1 MSEILAFQAILFV
14 CATTAF
20 VASLRFLRRFLEL
33 RHERLLRTPPEG
45 IAERLDRIEMAA
57 ESTALEVERIAEAN
71 RFIAKLLADS
81 RGAPS
86 PLPKPPERVITP
98 H

>member
-1 MSEILAFQAILFV
+1 MSEILAFQGLVFV

-33 RHERLLRTPPEG
+33 RHERTLSVPTTGLQ
-45 IAERLDRIEMAA
+45 ERLERIETTVDA
-57 ESTALEVERIAEAN
+57 TALEVERIAEAN
-71 RFIAKLLADS
+71 RFMAKLLADRNAGALPSS
-81 RGAPS
+81 R
-86 PLPKPPERVITP
+86 PERVITP

>member
-14 CATTAF
+14 CGTTAF
-20 VASLRFLRRFLEL
+20 VASLRFFRRFLEL
-33 RHERLLRTPPEG
+33 RQERVLRRPPDEISERLE
-45 IAERLDRIEMAA
+45 RIEMAV

-71 RFIAKLLADS
+71 RFVAKLLAES
-81 RGAPS
+81 RGPVS
-86 PLPKPPERVITP
+86 PLAKPPERVITP